1 MPPSASDWPD
11 VHSLPSLV
19 DSALSAVRL
28 FMYPIPAE
36 LRNSIDF
43 ELNATLPDGR
53 PDARATGSRQRI
65 KHPWMNLEHLF
76 WSHLPKSV
84 WTTDPED
91 ATFFVIPHA
100 VLAHRSA
107 WDTTSSAKQHVTK
120 GIVPFLDSIYY
131 ATPYFNR
138 SRGRD
143 HLIVWGAENGLNC
156 DCVLRQAMVNQPL
169 AWRILQSVIKVGY
182 WGHRDEFMYGW
193 RPDHD
198 ISVPQWGAVD
208 FNVVHSAAT
217 PLSWRQVVSSKKWT
231 FGFAGS
237 FWGEAR
243 VCKAVNGN
251 ENGTGLR
258 LEAHTCGCSPG
269 VRVWLQGH
277 MQAHCYN
284 RTSQASTMLCTSE
297 QGANDMGSQWFALC
311 PSAHAC
317 WSSRLFHAIDRL
329 VIPVIMADGHLQPFE
344 SLFDWRRFSVALD
357 TAGLRNGTL
366 EALDLEGV
374 LHREAT
380 DTRLHC
386 AACPTCDNCTRIGLV
401 RRVRQLE
408 KVRHWFRYSEKTP
421 YSVSGLFLVELHC
434 RQLWRAADLGTAEG
448 QQTSSP
454 CVRTKPEGAPGM
466 VAGRR
471 LERSGRVSHAPIGS
485 VARAPTPSAS
495 TLAIVQ
501 WTHTLQMKPM
511 LLAARQQ
518 IRAHQPAAE
527 HHVVLVSC
535 GSQSNN
541 CSALLT
547 AARPL
552 KDNVTCLS
560 SFELARELP
569 AFEGVSTVFKGN
581 APKSRRAKEV
591 DYTVSSKWWCW
602 NSCDGPYVLWYART
616 GHKLK
621 HVRFF
626 WFLEWD
632 VVWTGNIVTILDAY
646 SGPMDF
652 SRDPAVEFANPT
664 SALRNASI
672 AQYVHSFFNASTPDR
687 RVALPSQ
694 PDLLCANPE
703 FANLRWAHRLKR
715 DSGVLPNELIYHCV
729 TNIFRLSHWLLK
741 RVVAFSRVR
750 QHAMFCEMRAPSVCA
765 ANRRC
770 RMRSF
775 FDQAH
780 VHLLHTASAM
790 ATRLPSTKG
799 REENAMRRKGVDV
812 KIDRAREAWVNTY
825 VHNVDSP
832 LAADAK
838 LAELSLN
845 YSRPMLY
852 HAYKWKLATSLGP
865 DKLAFDAET
874 QGFGA
879 VLKQQ
884 RREGSRGH

>member
-1 MPPSASDWPD
+1 MD
-11 VHSLPSLV
+11 
-19 DSALSAVRL
+19 
-28 FMYPIPAE
+28 
-36 LRNSIDF
+36 
-43 ELNATLPDGR
+43 
-53 PDARATGSRQRI
+53 
-65 KHPWMNLEHLF
+65 LEHSF

-100 VLAHRSA
+100 VLAHRAA
-107 WDTTSSAKQHVTK
+107 WDTPGAAQKHVRK
-120 GIVPFLDSIYY
+120 GIARFLDSIYY
-131 ATPYFNR
+131 ATPYFNQ

-143 HLIVWGAENGLNC
+143 HLIVWGAENGLKC
-156 DCVLRQAMVNQPL
+156 DCVLRHAMVNEPL
-169 AWRILQSVIKVGY
+169 AWSILQSVIKVGY
-182 WGHRDEFMYGW
+182 WGHRDEFMFGW

-198 ISVPQWGAVD
+198 ISVPQWGAVSS
-208 FNVVHSAAT
+208 SAPP
-217 PLSWRQVVSSKKWT
+217 PLSWRQVVSSKRWT
-231 FGFAGS
+231 FGFSGS
-237 FWGEAR
+237 FWGEAK
-243 VCKAVNGN
+243 VCKAVSGN
-251 ENGTGLR
+251 ENGTGLH
-258 LEAHTCGCSPG
+258 LAAHTCSCSLG
-269 VRVWLQGH
+269 VRVWLQGY
-277 MQAHCYN
+277 MQAYCSN
-284 RTSQASTMLCTSE
+284 STSQASTTLCTSA
-297 QGANDMGSQWFALC
+297 ANGNEMGSAWFALC

-366 EALDLEGV
+366 TALEGV

-386 AACPTCDNCTRIGLV
+386 TTCPTCDNCTRIGLV
-401 RRVRQLE
+401 QRVRQLE
-408 KVRHWFRYSEKTP
+408 KVRRWFVYNEKTP

-434 RQLWRAADLGTAEG
+434 RQLWRAAALGTAEG
-448 QQTSSP
+448 QQASSP
-454 CVRTKPEGAPGM
+454 CVRTKPEGAPEM

-471 LERSGRVSHAPIGS
+471 LETSVRVSHGPIGS
-485 VARAPTPSAS
+485 VARARTPSAS

-535 GSQSNN
+535 GAQSNN
-541 CSALLT
+541 CSALL
-547 AARPL
+547 AAAQPL

-560 SFELARELP
+560 SFELAGELA
-569 AFEGVSTVFKGN
+569 AFEGVSAVFKAAGSKRTQTFN
-581 APKSRRAKEV
+581 
-591 DYTVSSKWWCW
+591 YTVNSKWWCW

-632 VVWTGNIVTILDAY
+632 VVWTGNIVSILDAY
-646 SGPMDF
+646 SGPMDV

-664 SALRNASI
+664 SILRNASI
-672 AQYVHSFFNASTPDR
+672 AQYLHSFFNASTPDR

-703 FANLRWAHRLKR
+703 FGNLRWAHRLKR
-715 DSGVLPNELIYHCV
+715 DARVLPSELLFHCV

-765 ANRRC
+765 ANRWC

-790 ATRLPSTKG
+790 ATRLPNVKG
-799 REENAMRRKGVDV
+799 RVEAQHLRKGVDV
-812 KIDRAREAWVNTY
+812 KLDRARDTWVNSY
-825 VHNVDSP
+825 VHDLESP
-832 LAADAK
+832 LAVDAK
-838 LAELSLN
+838 LAELSQN

-852 HAYKWKLATSLGP
+852 HAYKWKLATALDP

-879 VLKQQ
+879 VLKQ
-884 RREGSRGH
+884 RRHSDG